1 MGGLFRD
8 VPVLIVETCFFMC
21 VQIAVRALML
31 LHFIFSRKDADIIQI
46 KDADIIQ
53 IKDADIIQILRFQKL
68 GSFIIVLTLSLLG
81 YLKASMFDVQIIQMI
96 HHWKAHMLYF
106 QNLQMQKNCKLSKIN
121 IFLQNPIIQ
130 KMRAKKVQ
138 TIINF
143 LTMPFKICKTFGK
156 VFITWCVIKK
166 NQKCVNTPHAK
177 NLQTFFAICYL
188 ISQAVKLKII
198 KILQLKVG
206 QNKDLVCLGKKQSF
220 RQCARGLRQ

>member
-31 LHFIFSRKDADIIQI
+31 LHFIFSR

-130 KMRAKKVQ
+130 KILAKKGP
-138 TIINF
+138 NNNKF
-143 LTMPFKICKTFGK
+143 L
-156 VFITWCVIKK
+156 
-166 NQKCVNTPHAK
+166 NHA
-177 NLQTFFAICYL
+177 I
-188 ISQAVKLKII
+188 
-198 KILQLKVG
+198 
-206 QNKDLVCLGKKQSF
+206 
-220 RQCARGLRQ
+220 